1 MMGLFSLEH
10 LANRTLVPY
19 NGIKTV
25 MFPHPLLNFVLL
37 KTGAHRRSVE
47 IRDEVIS
54 VGAYSDGLLMIVIAG
69 IGAYL
74 LYRGFRSWVRKP
86 FTLRSGIGF
95 EMNEEI
101 IEHPAVDMLEEAGYE
116 VVSDKLKVPLTFRVD
131 GELLHSRLFID
142 YIAVKNG
149 EFYLVRTARERRPVE
164 WTGSGLRRDLLPF
177 LLLYPECAGVLYV
190 DPEQGEL
197 KVISLTTDDNEED
210 ESA

>member
-1 MMGLFSLEH
+1 M
-10 LANRTLVPY
+10 
-19 NGIKTV
+19 
-25 MFPHPLLNFVLL
+25 
-37 KTGAHRRSVE
+37 
-47 IRDEVIS
+47 
-54 VGAYSDGLLMIVIAG
+54 GAYSDGLLMIVIAG
-69 IGAYL
+69 IGAFL
-74 LYRGFRSWVRKP
+74 LYRGFRSWARKP
-86 FTLRSGIGF
+86 FSLRSGIGF

-101 IEHPAVDMLEEAGYE
+101 LEHPAVDMLEQAGYE

-149 EFYLVRTARERRPVE
+149 EFYLVRTARERLPIE
-164 WTGSGLRRDLLPF
+164 WTGSGLRRELLPF

-197 KVISLTTDDNEED
+197 KEISLTTEEDEED

>member
-1 MMGLFSLEH
+1 M
-10 LANRTLVPY
+10 
-19 NGIKTV
+19 
-25 MFPHPLLNFVLL
+25 
-37 KTGAHRRSVE
+37 
-47 IRDEVIS
+47 
-54 VGAYSDGLLMIVIAG
+54 GAYSDGLLMLVIAG
-69 IGAYL
+69 IGIYL

-86 FTLRSGIGF
+86 FSLRTGIGF

-101 IEHPAVDMLEEAGYE
+101 MEHPAVDMLEEAGYE
-116 VVSDKLKVPLTFRVD
+116 VVSDKLKVPLTFRVN

-149 EFYLVRTARERRPVE
+149 EFYLVRTARERYPVE

-177 LLLYPECAGVLYV
+177 LLLYPECAGVIYV